1 MYTDD
6 DTVWDDL
13 LALIINDF
21 ADRELHGIELAGQGK
36 FYPVLLGSKGDWSWL
51 VPWLH
56 FSVGLLIF

>member
-51 VPWLH
+51 VPWL
-56 FSVGLLIF
+56 S